1 MAEFTYPVV
10 VKPMQGNNGVLG
22 IEYWFP
28 DFEECEHVFY
38 PDINDDGAATD
49 MTTHLFMLL
58 ADRQNACDRRPTPKW
73 YGADDYP
80 PNAQLRF
87 ITVNTKDR
95 SGYFAEKGEETM
107 RHGMFSEET
116 APTGTP
122 ALKNES
128 DKIPTGTPAF
138 KKNESYDTYSNY
150 DAVNHPQHYTQSE
163 IECIDAI
170 DSVTSGYGRP
180 GHAYYAGQ
188 VLKYLWRAPFKG
200 RYLQDLEKAQWYL
213 DRLVKKVQDEVV

>member
-1 MAEFTYPVV
+1 MAEFTYPVI
-10 VKPMQGNNGVLG
+10 VKPKQGDNGVLG

-28 DFEECEHVFY
+28 DFEEREHIFY
-38 PDINDDGAATD
+38 PEIDEDGLLIS
-49 MTTHLFMLL
+49 MKNYLFMLL
-58 ADRQNACDRRPTPKW
+58 AGRYNSHDRCPTPKW

-87 ITVNTKDR
+87 ITIDTNTR
-95 SGYFAEKGEETM
+95 SGYFAEKGEENM
-107 RHGMFSEET
+107 RHDLF
-116 APTGTP
+116 
-122 ALKNES
+122 NE
-128 DKIPTGTPAF
+128 IPTGTPTL
-138 KKNESYDTYSNY
+138 KNESYDDYSNY
-150 DAVNHPQHYTQSE
+150 DAVNHPQHYTQSG

-200 RYLQDLEKAQWYL
+200 HYLQDLEKAQWYL
-213 DRLVKKVQDEVV
+213 NRLVKKVQDEADHGN

>member
-1 MAEFTYPVV
+1 MAEFTYPVIM
-10 VKPMQGNNGVLG
+10 KPMQGNNGVLG

-58 ADRQNACDRRPTPKW
+58 ADRQNVCDRRPTPKW

-87 ITVNTKDR
+87 ITVNTNDR

-107 RHGMFSEET
+107 NVSYDSL
-116 APTGTP
+116 PGTP
-122 ALKNES
+122 VTCGK
-128 DKIPTGTPAF
+128 PA
-138 KKNESYDTYSNY
+138 N
-150 DAVNHPQHYTQSE
+150 DAVNHPQHYTRSG

-170 DSVTSGYGRP
+170 DSLTGGYERP
-180 GHAYYAGQ
+180 GHGYYAGQ

-200 RYLQDLEKAQWYL
+200 HYLQDLEKAQWYL
-213 DRLVKKVQDEVV
+213 NRLVKKVHDEMV

>member
-1 MAEFTYPVV
+1 MAEFTYPVI

-95 SGYFAEKGEETM
+95 SGYFAEKGEENM
-107 RHGMFSEET
+107 RHGMFSNDENVLNTRPRGE
-116 APTGTP
+116 PP
-122 ALKNES
+122 KN
-128 DKIPTGTPAF
+128 DVYP
-138 KKNESYDTYSNY
+138 NYD
-150 DAVNHPQHYTQSE
+150 DAVNHPQHYTRSG

-170 DSVTSGYGRP
+170 DSLTGGYERP
-180 GHAYYAGQ
+180 GHGYYAGQ
-188 VLKYLWRAPFKG
+188 VLKYLWRAPFKNH
-200 RYLQDLEKAQWYL
+200 YLQDLEKAQWYL
-213 DRLVKKVQDEVV
+213 NRLVKKAQDELV

>member
-1 MAEFTYPVV
+1 MAEYTYPVI
-10 VKPMQGNNGVLG
+10 VKPMQGKGGVLG

-58 ADRQNACDRRPTPKW
+58 ADRGNSGDRCPTPKW

-87 ITVNTKDR
+87 ITVDTKDR
-95 SGYFAEKGEETM
+95 SGYFAEKGEEKM
-107 RHGMFSEET
+107 RHSMFSNDEIVLNSDRSREE
-116 APTGTP
+116 
-122 ALKNES
+122 LSKE
-128 DKIPTGTPAF
+128 DIQLD
-138 KKNESYDTYSNY
+138 YD
-150 DAVNHPQHYTQSE
+150 DAVNHPQHYTQSG

-170 DSVTSGYGRP
+170 DSVTSGYERP
-180 GHAYYAGQ
+180 GHGYYAGQ
-188 VLKYLWRAPFKG
+188 VLKYIWRAPFKG
-200 RYLQDLEKAQWYL
+200 HYLQDLEKAQWYL
-213 DRLVKKVQDEVV
+213 NRLVKKVQDEADHGN

>member
-1 MAEFTYPVV
+1 MMAEFTYPVI
-10 VKPMQGNNGVLG
+10 VKPVQGNNGVPG

-28 DFEECEHVFY
+28 DFKECKHIFY
-38 PDINDDGAATD
+38 PEIDDDGVAKD
-49 MTTHLFMLL
+49 MALRFMSLY
-58 ADRQNACDRRPTPKW
+58 AGRENRNERIPTPKW

-87 ITVNTKDR
+87 ITVDTNTR
-95 SGYFAEKGEETM
+95 SGYFAEKGEEEM
-107 RHGMFSEET
+107 KHGMFRKET

-122 ALKNES
+122 ALNKLPDIS
-128 DKIPTGTPAF
+128 HLTF
-138 KKNESYDTYSNY
+138 
-150 DAVNHPQHYTQSE
+150 DAVNHPQHYTQSG

-200 RYLQDLEKAQWYL
+200 HYLQDLEKAQWYL
-213 DRLVKKVQDEVV
+213 NRLVKKVQDEVDHGN

>member
-1 MAEFTYPVV
+1 MAEFTYPVI
-10 VKPMQGNNGVLG
+10 VKPMQGNSGVLG

-49 MTTHLFMLL
+49 MTAHLFMLL
-58 ADRQNACDRRPTPKW
+58 AGRNNSGDRCPTPKW
-73 YGADDYP
+73 YGAGDYP

-95 SGYFAEKGEETM
+95 SGYFAEKGEENM
-107 RHGMFSEET
+107 RHGLFDE
-116 APTGTP
+116 
-122 ALKNES
+122 
-128 DKIPTGTPAF
+128 IPTGTLAF

-163 IECIDAI
+163 IPCIDGI
-170 DSVTSGYGRP
+170 DAVISGYNRP
-180 GHAYYAGQ
+180 GHGYYAGTI
-188 VLKYLWRAPFKG
+188 LKYLWRAPFKG

-213 DRLVKKVQDEVV
+213 NRLVKKVQDEMA

>member
-58 ADRQNACDRRPTPKW
+58 ADRNNSGDRCPTPKW
-73 YGADDYP
+73 YGAGDYP
-80 PNAQLRF
+80 LNAQLRF

-95 SGYFAEKGEETM
+95 SGYFAEKGEENM
-107 RHGMFSEET
+107 RHGLFDE
-116 APTGTP
+116 
-122 ALKNES
+122 
-128 DKIPTGTPAF
+128 IPTGTPAF

-150 DAVNHPQHYTQSE
+150 DAVNHPQHYTQSG

-213 DRLVKKVQDEVV
+213 NRLVKKVQDEMD

>member
-1 MAEFTYPVV
+1 MAEYTYPVIV
-10 VKPMQGNNGVLG
+10 RPMQGNNGVLG

-58 ADRQNACDRRPTPKW
+58 ADRNNSGDRCPTPKW
-73 YGADDYP
+73 YGAGDYP

-87 ITVNTKDR
+87 ITVDTKNR

-107 RHGMFSEET
+107 KHGLFSNDT
-116 APTGTP
+116 MDAGYTSFPGTP
-122 ALKNES
+122 VIRSKPIN
-128 DKIPTGTPAF
+128 
-138 KKNESYDTYSNY
+138 
-150 DAVNHPQHYTQSE
+150 DAVNHPQHYTRSG

-170 DSVTSGYGRP
+170 DSVTSGYERP
-180 GHAYYAGQ
+180 GHGYYAGQ
-188 VLKYLWRAPFKG
+188 VLKYIWRAPFKG
-200 RYLQDLEKAQWYL
+200 HYLQDLEKAQWYL
-213 DRLVKKVQDEVV
+213 NRLVKKVQDEADHGN

>member
-1 MAEFTYPVV
+1 MAELTYPVI
-10 VKPMQGNNGVLG
+10 VKPMQSNNGVLG

-28 DFEECEHVFY
+28 DFEECEHIFY
-38 PDINDDGAATD
+38 PDCNDEGVATD
-49 MTTHLFMLL
+49 MTRYLFTLL
-58 ADRQNACDRRPTPKW
+58 ADRNNSGDRCPTPKW

-87 ITVNTKDR
+87 ITVNTNDH
-95 SGYFAEKGEETM
+95 SGYFAEKGEENM
-107 RHGMFSEET
+107 RHSLFDET
-116 APTGTP
+116 PTGTP
-122 ALKNES
+122 TL
-128 DKIPTGTPAF
+128 
-138 KKNESYDTYSNY
+138 KNESYDTYSNY

-170 DSVTSGYGRP
+170 DSVTTGYGRP

-213 DRLVKKVQDEVV
+213 NRLVKKVQDEADHGN